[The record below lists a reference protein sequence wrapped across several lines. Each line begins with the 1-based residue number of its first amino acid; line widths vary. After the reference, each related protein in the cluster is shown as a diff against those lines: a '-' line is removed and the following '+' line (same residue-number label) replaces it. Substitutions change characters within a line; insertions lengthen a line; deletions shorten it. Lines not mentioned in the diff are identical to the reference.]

1 LKKIIELLW
10 ADKSDSYARRLWL
23 LFFAVVAL
31 LAFFQ
36 PAHRNIT
43 HHYSRAAFHWWKSQD
58 MYSLTGNGYLY
69 FPQAVLVYAPFAWQE
84 FPENL
89 GTFKK
94 TPLSETLIPYL
105 PLRIAE
111 VLYRAFALGVF
122 AWAIWRMC
130 KIFKPDAKTASLFAL
145 VTVLTLPASLTA
157 GRNGQFNM
165 LLSAA
170 IILAAVEAS
179 NRHWW
184 KCVFWLIAGIIL
196 KPLGIVPM
204 MLFVALFKPLWWR
217 LPVGLAAFVA
227 LSFVHYNPEYVLR
240 QWQMC
245 IEQMQVASQPLENLF
260 DDISAMFATF
270 GIHLADATWFYIRAG
285 FAPITLILSWRM
297 VRLYGD
303 KLAPFLV
310 AALASAYLMIFNPR
324 TETVSF
330 LVLSPYI
337 ALLAAIIFRQKAP
350 MALGWLLVFLC
361 VGLGSDCYGDIYKL
375 TRIWFKPMLSCIFF
389 FVLVALA
396 FKKAGFLDWEK
407 KAADP
412 Q

>member
-1 LKKIIELLW
+1 
-10 ADKSDSYARRLWL
+10 
-23 LFFAVVAL
+23 
-31 LAFFQ
+31 
-36 PAHRNIT
+36 
-43 HHYSRAAFHWWKSQD
+43 

-89 GTFKK
+89 GAFKK
-94 TPLSETLIPYL
+94 TSLTETLIPYL

-111 VLYRAFALGVF
+111 VLYRAFALGIF

-130 KIFKPDAKTASLFAL
+130 QSFKPDAKTASLFAL

-165 LLSAA
+165 LLSAS

-204 MLFVALFKPLWWR
+204 LLFVALFKPLWWR
-217 LPVGLAAFVA
+217 IPVGLAVFVA
-227 LSFVHYNPEYVLR
+227 LSFVHYNPEYVVR

-245 IEQMQVASQPLENLF
+245 IQQMQVASQPLENLF
-260 DDISAMFATF
+260 DDISAMFGTF

-285 FAPITLILSWRM
+285 FAPVTLILSWRM

-375 TRIWFKPMLSCIFF
+375 TKIWFKPMLSCVFLL
-389 FVLVALA
+389 VLAALA
-396 FKKAGFLDWEK
+396 FKKAEFLDWQK